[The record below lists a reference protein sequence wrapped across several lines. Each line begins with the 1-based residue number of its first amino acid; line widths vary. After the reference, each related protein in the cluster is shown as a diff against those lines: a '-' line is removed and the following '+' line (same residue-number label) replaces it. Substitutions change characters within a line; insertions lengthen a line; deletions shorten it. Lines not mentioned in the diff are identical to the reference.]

1 METSPYH
8 AGCRSFSAFC
18 SCPCFGLAAPWAF
31 RFTPWCKNL
40 FAKEHNNVAEIN
52 QNSPVSCVSWLSGDG
67 VFRPGRYRDWC
78 RRAVYGTQCHLWR
91 SVLARRNA
99 AAEDINAAGGIN
111 GEKIKLVQGD
121 DACEPKQAVAVAN
134 RLVDQDKVNAVVGH
148 FCSSSTM
155 PASEVYSDAGII
167 SITPGSTNPLIT
179 ERGMSDMFRM
189 CGRDDQQGQV
199 ASDFIIDKLKAK
211 RVAIIHDKDTYG
223 QGLAD
228 ATKAALAKRGVK
240 DVMYEGLSRGEKDFN
255 ALVTKIG
262 AQKPDVVFFGG
273 CHPEAGPLVRQMRE
287 QGVQAKFFS
296 GDCIVNEEMV
306 TAAGG
311 PQYTNGIYMTF
322 GKDPRLIPDGKAV
335 IEKFRAAK
343 FEPEGYTL
351 YSYASVQA
359 IAAAFKA
366 TGGKDSA
373 KASEWLKANT
383 VDTVMGKKAWD
394 SKGDL
399 KVSDYVVYQWDDQGK
414 YKEVQ

>member
-1 METSPYH
+1 MSLKLIRTPLSLLL
-8 AGCRSFSAFC
+8 AGSLLTAFSARADIVIGVAG
-18 SCPCFGLAAPWAF
+18 P
-31 RFTPWCKNL
+31 FTGPN
-40 FAKEHNNVAEIN
+40 ATY
-52 QNSPVSCVSWLSGDG
+52 GDQYWHG
-67 VFRPGRYRDWC
+67 
-78 RRAVYGTQCHLWR
+78 ATQ
-91 SVLARRNA
+91 

-121 DACEPKQAVAVAN
+121 DACEPKQAVSVAN
-134 RLVDQDKVNAVVGH
+134 RLVDQDKVKAVVGH

-155 PASEVYSDAGII
+155 PASEVYNDAGILA
-167 SITPGSTNPLIT
+167 ITPGSTNPLIT
-179 ERGMSDMFRM
+179 ERGMGDMFRM

-199 ASDFIIDKLKAK
+199 ASDFIIDKLKAS

-228 ATKAALAKRGVK
+228 ATKAALAKRGIK

-311 PQYTNGIYMTF
+311 AQYTKGIYMTF

-335 IEKFRAAK
+335 IEKFRASK

-351 YSYASVQA
+351 YSYASIQA
-359 IAAAFKA
+359 IAAAFNA
-366 TGGKDSA
+366 TKGTDSA
-373 KASEWLKANT
+373 KASAWLKANP
-383 VDTVMGKKAWD
+383 VETVMGKKAWD
-394 SKGDL
+394 DKGDL
-399 KVSDYVVYQWDDQGK
+399 KVSDYVVYQWDDKGK